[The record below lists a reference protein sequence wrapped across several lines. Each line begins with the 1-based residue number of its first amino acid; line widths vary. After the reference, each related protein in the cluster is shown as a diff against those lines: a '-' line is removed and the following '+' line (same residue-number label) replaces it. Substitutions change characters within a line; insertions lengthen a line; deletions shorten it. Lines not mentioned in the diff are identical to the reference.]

1 MVEEIA
7 EAGAEVAGVYIC
19 PHGPDEGCGCRK
31 PEPGLILR
39 AAEELGLDLGNAVVV
54 GDAARDIQ
62 AGARAGVPGILVRT
76 GKGGQTEDD
85 PEISPLAVVDDLAAA
100 AEYLIRSF
108 RKS

>member
-19 PHGPDEGCGCRK
+19 PHGPDEGCDCRK

-39 AAEELGLDLGNAVVV
+39 AAEELGFDLGKAVVI

-76 GKGGQTEDD
+76 GKGCLAQGD
-85 PEISPLAVVDDLAAA
+85 PDISPLAVLDDLAKA
-100 AEYLIRSF
+100 AEYLIRS
-108 RKS
+108 S